1 MDSSKRSTKF
11 RVQIIVV
18 KSLKEIEAWR
28 NYDNRFKAEIVVNHS
43 QTTLCKISGKLGTPH
58 LLVHAT

>member
-1 MDSSKRSTKF
+1 MDSSKRYTKF

-28 NYDNRFKAEIVVNHS
+28 NYNNRFKAEIVVNHS
-43 QTTLCKISGKLGTPH
+43 Q
-58 LLVHAT
+58 LLYAKS